1 LAGAQHE
8 LRDLFPAKAERGV
21 MASCSSLA
29 GEGVVRGVL
38 GAVDCQTRAFAE
50 AGYSSLT
57 SASSTFQ
64 IGLTLLLT
72 IYVALVGYR
81 MLFAQGGARLSDAPG
96 IALKIGAI
104 LALVTSWATFQT
116 LVFDLAAKAPG
127 EIAAA
132 VAAPL
137 QAHGGSLAADPV
149 GGLQAA
155 YDQLVQGAAAF
166 GKAAGADAKAY
177 SSPKVAAAEALS
189 AASGVL
195 FMTTAGV
202 IAAATLAI
210 GVLTAVGP
218 VFIALFLIP
227 ATRGLF
233 VGWVRA
239 LAMAAFVPLLAWLT
253 AILMLSVLE
262 PWLVSLAQERDAAT
276 LDPQTAMT
284 VASLVFVF
292 GAGQVALLVAAG
304 VTAFGFR
311 LRGPAPIERPAP
323 AQVPAPAALA
333 IAPETRVQRLAFDL
347 QRDQAAAAARLRPT
361 HLTAVA
367 AATGGSAPSPARA
380 EPSERPQRLGDAYRR
395 PPAAPRHAG
404 SRA

>member
-1 LAGAQHE
+1 MSGA
-8 LRDLFPAKAERGV
+8 
-21 MASCSSLA
+21 CSSLVND
-29 GEGVVRGVL
+29 GVIRGVL

-57 SASSTFQ
+57 SASSGFQ
-64 IGLTLLLT
+64 AALTALLT

-81 MLFAQGGARLSDAPG
+81 MLFASGGARLSDAPG

-116 LVFDLAAKAPG
+116 LVFDLAAHAPG

-137 QAHGGSLAADPV
+137 KANGGSLAADPV
-149 GGLQAA
+149 GGLQTA
-155 YDQLVQGAAAF
+155 YDQLTASAAAF
-166 GKAAGADAKAY
+166 GKQAGPNVKAY
-177 SSPKVAAAEALS
+177 SSPAAAAAEALS
-189 AASGVL
+189 SAAAVL

-218 VFIALFLIP
+218 VFIAMFLIP

-239 LAMAAFVPLLAWLT
+239 LAAAAFVPLLGWLV
-253 AILMLSVLE
+253 IVLMLSVLE
-262 PWLVSLAQERDAAT
+262 PWLVSLAQQRVTAT
-276 LDPQTAMT
+276 LDAQTAMSA
-284 VASLVFVF
+284 ASLVFVF
-292 GAGQVALLVAAG
+292 GAGQVAVLLAAA

-311 LRGPAPIERPAP
+311 LRRPAP
-323 AQVPAPAALA
+323 AEPRPAPAAQPPA
-333 IAPETRVQRLAFDL
+333 AAAPEASRAQRLAFDL
-347 QRDQAAAAARLRPT
+347 QRDQAAAAARLRPI
-361 HLTAVA
+361 HLA
-367 AATGGSAPSPARA
+367 AASAAAPGAAASTSVRDL
-380 EPSERPQRLGDAYRR
+380 PSERPLRLGETYRR
-395 PPAAPRHAG
+395 PPVAARRVG

>member
-1 LAGAQHE
+1 MTGACAN
-8 LRDLFPAKAERGV
+8 LVNDGV
-21 MASCSSLA
+21 I
-29 GEGVVRGVL
+29 RGVL

-57 SASSTFQ
+57 SASSGFQ
-64 IGLTLLLT
+64 VALTALLT

-81 MLFAQGGARLSDAPG
+81 MLFAAGGARLSDAPG

-116 LVFDLAAKAPG
+116 LVFDLAAHAPG

-137 QAHGGSLAADPV
+137 QASGGSLAADPI
-149 GGLQAA
+149 GGLQTA
-155 YDQLVQGAAAF
+155 YDQLTQAAAAF
-166 GKAAGADAKAY
+166 GKMAGPNVKGY
-177 SSPKVAAAEALS
+177 SSPQAAAAEALS

-218 VFIALFLIP
+218 VFIAMFLIP

-239 LAMAAFVPLLAWLT
+239 LAAAALVPMLGWLV

-262 PWLVSLAQERDAAT
+262 PWLVSLAQQRATAT
-276 LDPQTAMT
+276 LDPQTAMSA
-284 VASLVFVF
+284 ASLIFVF
-292 GAGQVALLVAAG
+292 GAGQTALLIAAG
-304 VTAFGFR
+304 VVAFGFR
-311 LRGPAPIERPAP
+311 LRRPAATERPPPAPQQAP
-323 AQVPAPAALA
+323 AQL
-333 IAPETRVQRLAFDL
+333 APEAASRAQRLAFDL
-347 QRDQAAAAARLRPT
+347 QRDQAMAAARLHPL
-361 HLTAVA
+361 HLTAAGASPGGAVA
-367 AATGGSAPSPARA
+367 TTRSDYADRPA
-380 EPSERPQRLGDAYRR
+380 RLGDAYRR
-395 PPAAPRHAG
+395 PTVASRRMG
-404 SRA
+404 SRV